1 MTQAHIWIEDER
13 TVENELER
21 AAVFEHAGRRQRL
34 SYRFPVED
42 GALLCPT
49 QDPFVVGFVFTG
61 MRAGADVR
69 LHGTA
74 SRALLANLDEFQIV
88 WNAWRPERY
97 ARLAWQA
104 DQEVDDTPEDLLRT
118 SRGPALSAFSG
129 GVDASFTAYR
139 HRKGLAGRR
148 TLPLEAGLMVHG
160 FDIPLED
167 RAAFDAARQNSAA
180 LLGSIGM
187 RLHWVRTDFRALG
200 DEWTDAFAAAAAS
213 CLLWYAGRYGLGL
226 IGSSEPYGQLFFPW
240 GSNPITDVLLGSGRF
255 RVVHDGAGY
264 SRTEKVRAL
273 ARWPEALE
281 RLRVCWAGEDKS
293 RNCGVCEKCVRT
305 TLNFRAVGVE
315 HLPCMPGEVSE
326 ARILRI
332 RGLSPV
338 LLNEFEQIAGAAEA
352 AGIDAP
358 WLRALR
364 RTLKRNRLGIR
375 WGGSMAQRARSKL
388 IEWCV

>member
-13 TVENELER
+13 TVEAELER
-21 AAVFEHAGRRQRL
+21 AAVLEHAGRRQRL
-34 SYRFPVED
+34 SYRFPAAD
-42 GALLCPT
+42 RPLLASG
-49 QDPFVVGFVFTG
+49 QDPFVVGLVFAA

-69 LHGTA
+69 VHGA
-74 SRALLANLDEFQIV
+74 VSRSLLANLDEFQIV
-88 WNAWRPERY
+88 WSAWRPDRY
-97 ARLAWQA
+97 ARLQWQA
-104 DQEVDDTPEDLLRT
+104 DQEIEDAPEDLLRA
-118 SRGPALSAFSG
+118 SRGPALCAFSG

-148 TLPLEAGLMVHG
+148 TLALEAGLMVHG

-167 RAAFDAARQNSAA
+167 RAAFDAARENSAA
-180 LLGSIGM
+180 LLASIGM
-187 RLHWVRTDFRALG
+187 GLHWVRTDFRALG

-213 CLLWYAGRYGLGL
+213 CLLWYAGHYGVGL
-226 IGSSEPYGQLFFPW
+226 IGSSEPYAQLFFPW
-240 GSNPITDVLLGSGRF
+240 GSNPVTDGMLGSGRF

-273 ARWPEALE
+273 AQWPEALA

-305 TLNFRAVGVE
+305 ALNFRAVGVQR
-315 HLPCMPGEVSE
+315 LPCMPGEVSE

-338 LLNEFEQIAGAAEA
+338 LLNEFDQIAGAAEA

-358 WLRALR
+358 WVHALR
-364 RTLKRNRLGIR
+364 RTLRRNRLGIR

-388 IEWCV
+388 IDWWV